1 MQKRHESVFRDAV
14 RNTVSNTARNTR
26 KVPCNQPD
34 KRSFTRSLH
43 LLFSLVVCTFLVA
56 CGGGSGSN
64 GAGSSDTA
72 ADESPQ
78 PMPDDRRIIRGS
90 IYNVSDGQPVSGATI
105 TTSPVTQ
112 TVRSNLDGTFQ
123 VIDVSEIA
131 GSFEYA
137 LRATKLGFTPVEL
150 RVAAT
155 PGENIFDVALT
166 PDTVSFV
173 ASPDLIGI
181 PFERNTATLFVNSTS
196 SSTGF
201 TASSDV
207 DWLSISPDSGTLENS
222 EAIRLTLTLD
232 RSLLGAQPAATS
244 VVIRSDT
251 GDAISVPVDVQIE
264 AIEPPRDTAE
274 VVTGTA
280 PMMSATQADCRRP
293 DILRLATQDPNFPLV
308 VFPQTAVLPGDEG
321 NYTITQLPFLVYADS
336 FQINEPGTLTVR
348 HTTGADESTGG
359 TLFDIDSNNVAEVL
373 ADDSTPPQF
382 GRRSDISADLQPGIY
397 CYLLRPP
404 NGVFLSF
411 AQFGLQ
417 VEFVPE

>member
-1 MQKRHESVFRDAV
+1 MQKFHETAFRNAV
-14 RNTVSNTARNTR
+14 
-26 KVPCNQPD
+26 KVPCSQPD
-34 KRSFTRSLH
+34 RRTFTHSVR
-43 LLFSLVVCTFLVA
+43 LVVSSIVCTFLVA
-56 CGGGSGSN
+56 CGGGGGSN
-64 GAGSSDTA
+64 GTDSSETSFD
-72 ADESPQ
+72 DQPQ
-78 PMPDDRRIIRGS
+78 NIASDRRIIRGN
-90 IYNVSDGQPVSGATI
+90 IYNVSNGQPISGATI

-112 TVRSNLDGTFQ
+112 TARSNLDGTFQ
-123 VIDVSEIA
+123 VIDVSEVA

-150 RVAAT
+150 RIAAT
-155 PGENIFDVALT
+155 PGENNFDVALT
-166 PDTVSFV
+166 PNTVSFV
-173 ASPDLIGI
+173 ANPGLIGI
-181 PFERNTATLFVNSTS
+181 PFERNTATLFISSTS

-207 DWLSISPDSGTLENS
+207 DWLNITPASGTLENS
-222 EAIRLTLTLD
+222 EAIRLTLTVD
-232 RSLLGAQPAATS
+232 RSLLGAQAAATN
-244 VVIRSDT
+244 VIIRSDT
-251 GDAISVPVDVQIE
+251 GDAISVPVDVQTE
-264 AIEPPRDTAE
+264 TNEPPRDSAE
-274 VVTGTA
+274 VVTGSA
-280 PMMSATQADCRRP
+280 PMLPATQADCRRP
-293 DILRLATQDPNFPLV
+293 DILRLATQDPRFPLV

-382 GRRSDISADLQPGIY
+382 GRRSDITAELQPGIY

-417 VEFVPE
+417 VEFIPE

>member
-1 MQKRHESVFRDAV
+1 MQKFHETVF
-14 RNTVSNTARNTR
+14 RNTV
-26 KVPCNQPD
+26 KVPCSRPNRRTFA
-34 KRSFTRSLH
+34 RSAR
-43 LLFSLVVCTFLVA
+43 LLISSAACTLLVA
-56 CGGGSGSN
+56 CGGGGGSN
-64 GAGSSDTA
+64 GTGSSDNSVNDQLQNTA
-72 ADESPQ
+72 S
-78 PMPDDRRIIRGS
+78 DRRIIRGN
-90 IYNVSDGQPVSGATI
+90 IYNVSNGQPISGATI

-112 TVRSNLDGTFQ
+112 TARSNLDGTFQ
-123 VIDVSEIA
+123 VIDISEIA

-150 RVAAT
+150 RIAAT
-155 PGENIFDVALT
+155 PGENNFDVALT
-166 PDTVSFV
+166 PNTVSFV
-173 ASPDLIGI
+173 ANPGLISI
-181 PFERNTATLFVNSTS
+181 PFERNTATLFINSTS

-207 DWLSISPDSGTLENS
+207 DWLNITPAIGTLENS
-222 EAIRLTLTLD
+222 EAIRLTLTVD
-232 RSLLGAQPAATS
+232 RSLLGAQAAATN
-244 VVIRSDT
+244 VIIRSDT
-251 GDAISVPVDVQIE
+251 GDAISVPVDVQTE
-264 AIEPPRDTAE
+264 TNEPPRDSAE
-274 VVTGTA
+274 VVTGSA
-280 PMMSATQADCRRP
+280 PMMPATQADCRRP
-293 DILRLATQDPNFPLV
+293 DILRLATQDPGFPLV

-321 NYTITQLPFLVYADS
+321 NYTINQLPFLVYADS

-382 GRRSDISADLQPGIY
+382 GRRSDITAELQPGIY